1 MRKVFIREYEKY
13 GLTVMSLFLVVATLP
28 NPIRILSGV
37 FGGFA
42 VLLHMY
48 IKAVENTNGGV
59 VQ

>member
-1 MRKVFIREYEKY
+1 MRNILFKEYEKY
-13 GLTVMSLFLVVATLP
+13 GLTVMSLSLVVATLP

-42 VLLHMY
+42 VLLHIY
-48 IKAVENTNGGV
+48 IKAVENTAGGV

>member
-13 GLTVMSLFLVVATLP
+13 GLMIMSLFLVVATLP

-37 FGGFA
+37 FLGFG
-42 VLLHMY
+42 VLTHMY
-48 IKAVENTNGGV
+48 IKAVENTAGGV

>member
-13 GLTVMSLFLVVATLP
+13 GLTVMSLSLVVATLP

-42 VLLHMY
+42 VLIHMY
-48 IKAVENTNGGV
+48 IKAVENIDGGV